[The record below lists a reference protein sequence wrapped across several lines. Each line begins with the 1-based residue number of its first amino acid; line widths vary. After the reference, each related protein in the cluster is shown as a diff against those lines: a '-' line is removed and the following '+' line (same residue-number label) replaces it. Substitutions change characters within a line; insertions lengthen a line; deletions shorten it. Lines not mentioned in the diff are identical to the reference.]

1 MGKSF
6 APSLN
11 SEKTNQLNTN
21 APGKPK
27 QVTSKQKPKPIV
39 LVVLTIANFGVS
51 VISAGTIHD
60 LGRVKVPGTGP
71 L

>member
-6 APSLN
+6 APSLI

-27 QVTSKQKPKPIV
+27 QVTSKQKPNSPISFSIFCCKMV
-39 LVVLTIANFGVS
+39 TFSRAYL
-51 VISAGTIHD
+51 
-60 LGRVKVPGTGP
+60 
-71 L
+71 

>member
-6 APSLN
+6 APSLI

-27 QVTSKQKPKPIV
+27 QVTSKQKPNSPQ
-39 LVVLTIANFGVS
+39 
-51 VISAGTIHD
+51 
-60 LGRVKVPGTGP
+60 
-71 L
+71 